1 MGSIWS
7 SSPLKPWRVPGNS
20 SIHRLGMDPS
30 QARRLW
36 LGPTFPLGFLA
47 ELREFST
54 GAKTPSIAATS
65 WGTGET
71 WTHRGDMNSRKA
83 FFWLDEMYVPVFFLF
98 GVGGLCVGFIHLIVC
113 FWFGWDKMKVQQVK
127 IEQYKQDIDCRCWMS
142 AFDEF
147 CLFGLLKHWRI
158 WKWMKLC
165 NSGDQIWLKRK
176 FIPVLLK
183 PLQLKKGSKKKQWKN
198 DKNTYFRHILTSL
211 LQWCWILL
219 RLSNTYR
226 TGKAPCFSMLRVWDS
241 SANKSIQASLQL

>member
-1 MGSIWS
+1 MCSIWS

-47 ELREFST
+47 ELGEFST

-71 WTHRGDMNSRKA
+71 YE
-83 FFWLDEMYVPVFFLF
+83 FQE
-98 GVGGLCVGFIHLIVC
+98 GF
-113 FWFGWDKMKVQQVK
+113 FGWMKCTYPYVFSFRSGWFMCRCDSFKCLFLVWVGQNESSTSEDKT
-127 IEQYKQDIDCRCWMS
+127 IYIYIRYIDCRCWMS

-147 CLFGLLKHWRI
+147 CLLGLLKHWRT

-176 FIPVLLK
+176 FILVLLK
-183 PLQLKKGSKKKQWKN
+183 PCSWKKVWKKPVEQI
-198 DKNTYFRHILTSL
+198 DDFTLTSTT
-211 LQWCWILL
+211 
-219 RLSNTYR
+219 S
-226 TGKAPCFSMLRVWDS
+226 
-241 SANKSIQASLQL
+241 